1 MERMGDILAKNAT
14 RRRAARGPLPP
25 DANSDETPSPPA
37 RPMPTAR
44 LQRAAS
50 TAPLARRFAPRAR
63 VTPNATGLPTTS
75 PAATPASR
83 YRHLPDAQPRATSE
97 PSIPVAP
104 NADALNSDRILELP
118 RRSLTTR
125 RATLASGEARAV
137 PADPAG
143 DARGERGGDTR
154 IVAPRPEAAP
164 SRVSSEHPSER
175 ASRATGR
182 AAAPQALREL
192 AEQYAAGQAETRA
205 LSPRAARAQNAPR
218 VNARQQSDPDV
229 CPHCG
234 GSGWVRLDVPVGDPA
249 FGKAI
254 ACSCKERQQEE
265 QRRSD
270 LRQLSSLEPFSNKT
284 FDSFDARVSPGL
296 DEAFRASMEYAEQPQ
311 GWLVLRG
318 GYGTGK
324 THLAAAIANYR
335 LAAGSPV
342 FFSIVPDLL
351 DHLRGAFAPNS
362 ELTYD
367 ALFDRIREVELLVL
381 DDLGAENGTAW
392 ASEKLFQLLNYRYNF
407 RTPTVITTNSRLLSH
422 MDDRIASRLSDVG
435 LVQNVVIDAP
445 DFRKRHTAGAPRA
458 ARRTGDSGSGGSGNA
473 RGRGNT
479 YPR

>member
-14 RRRAARGPLPP
+14 RRRAARGPLLP
-25 DANSDETPSPPA
+25 DAKPETTPSAPA

-50 TAPLARRFAPRAR
+50 TTPLARRLTPRPR
-63 VTPNATGLPTTS
+63 MTPNPAGL
-75 PAATPASR
+75 PAATPKPMAPASH
-83 YRHLPDAQPRATSE
+83 YRHLPDAQPPAANE
-97 PSIPVAP
+97 PDAPAAP

-118 RRSLTTR
+118 RRTLTSR
-125 RATLASGEARAV
+125 RTTLASGEARTAT
-137 PADPAG
+137 AYPAG
-143 DARGERGGDTR
+143 EVSGEQGGDTR
-154 IVAPRPEAAP
+154 ASASRGEATP
-164 SRVSSEHPSER
+164 SRGDSQH
-175 ASRATGR
+175 AARATGR
-182 AAAPQALREL
+182 TAAPQALREL
-192 AEQYAAGQAETRA
+192 AQQYAAGQAETRA
-205 LSPRAARAQNAPR
+205 RGPRAARGQDAPR
-218 VNARQQSDPDV
+218 VSLRQQSDPDV

-249 FGKAI
+249 FGKAV

-296 DEAFRASMEYAEQPQ
+296 EEAFRASMEYAEQPQ

-324 THLAAAIANYR
+324 THLAAAIAHQR
-335 LAAGSPV
+335 EDEGDTV

-392 ASEKLFQLLNYRYNF
+392 ATEKLFQLLNYRYNF

-458 ARRTGDSGSGGSGNA
+458 ARRTGDAGGSGNA
-473 RGRGNT
+473 RGRGDS
-479 YPR
+479 YSR